1 MARGQMVQG
10 YGEQDYHN
18 PDQIRNRFIE
28 ASGSYPEGA
37 RYPADASAC
46 RTYGLSATARD
57 GRQGSTSRYRYR
69 SLIRFRNRA
78 FFIPWLPSED
88 GRPFEIHYGSQQSE
102 AC

>member
-1 MARGQMVQG
+1 MARGQIVQG

-18 PDQIRNRFIE
+18 PDKIRNRFNE
-28 ASGSYPEGA
+28 AYSSYLGGA

-57 GRQGSTSRYRYR
+57 DRQGSTSRYRYR
-69 SLIRFRNRA
+69 SLIHIRDRA

-88 GRPFEIHYGSQQSE
+88 GHPFEMHYGSQQSE